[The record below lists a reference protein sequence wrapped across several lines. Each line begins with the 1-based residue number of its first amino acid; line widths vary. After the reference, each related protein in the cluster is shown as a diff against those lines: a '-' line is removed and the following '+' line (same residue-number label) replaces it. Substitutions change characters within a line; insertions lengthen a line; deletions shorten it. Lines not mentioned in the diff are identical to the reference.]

1 MPDNGRE
8 RKSALG
14 AADLFPFQDQLMQ
27 KDAKN

>member
-1 MPDNGRE
+1 MPDPWPE
-8 RKSALG
+8 CKSALG